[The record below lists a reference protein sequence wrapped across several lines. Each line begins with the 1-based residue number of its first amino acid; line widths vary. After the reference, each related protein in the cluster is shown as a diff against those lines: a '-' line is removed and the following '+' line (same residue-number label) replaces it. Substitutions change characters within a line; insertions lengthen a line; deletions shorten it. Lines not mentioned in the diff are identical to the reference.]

1 MRYIPKIY
9 KDEVKNIYKG
19 EKVWNEITK
28 RWNTVIVVEWEDGET
43 NEFQNASYMFNVL
56 KYFGR

>member
-1 MRYIPKIY
+1 MNKLMRYIPKIY

-43 NEFQNASYMFNVL
+43 NEFQNASYM
-56 KYFGR
+56 